1 MKKHNCFNYLEPA
14 VTKLAKGLAAALEAG
29 GSRVGVSKADEAANE
44 AVHFDAQPTNAFG
57 DGFVV
62 RMYGSGGSVGGASA
76 AAGRAGPAAED
87 DAEEDTRE
95 AAKAA
100 ARSAK
105 ESQERSALFSRR
117 GGGDA
122 SAAAAQKAAGGD
134 DDDGPAMPTRSAAAS
149 APAAALAATEADDA
163 AFGDGADD
171 IDSAFASM
179 GVGETEFK
187 AEQID
192 EDGIM

>member
-1 MKKHNCFNYLEPA
+1 M
-14 VTKLAKGLAAALEAG
+14 TKLAKGLAAALEAG
-29 GSRVGVSKADEAANE
+29 GNRVGVSKAEEAANE
-44 AVHFDAQPTNAFG
+44 AVHFEAQPANAFG

-62 RMYGSGGSVGGASA
+62 RTYGGGGGAGGGSA

-87 DAEEDTRE
+87 DDEEDKRE

-100 ARSAK
+100 AREAK
-105 ESQERSALFSRR
+105 ESKERASLFSRR
-117 GGGDA
+117 SGGDA
-122 SAAAAQKAAGGD
+122 SAAARNVSAAD
-134 DDDGPAMPTRSAAAS
+134 DDDGPAMPMRAVTS
-149 APAAALAATEADDA
+149 APASALTASEADDA